1 MGIYEKLLIIQTNL
15 KAPKGQFNKFGNYK
29 YRNCEDILES
39 LKPLLA
45 ENKAVI
51 LISDDIVAVN
61 NRIYIKS
68 TVTFKDTESNEKI
81 ETTAFAREE
90 ETKKGMD
97 GSQITGSASS
107 YARKYALNAMFAI
120 DDTKDS
126 DTTNQGQNENKG
138 NNKNDATGTKKENSK
153 FNRDEAIKWLDEKYL
168 SCDPDTKTFLKE
180 KLKSLKKSSFKFCK
194 DEEIKEIGKEL
205 KERNKT
211 NAPSIKEMIDYI
223 QVNEEKHHD
232 LISEALERTG
242 EPFISTLDDDEII
255 TLYNLIK
262 GNDN

>member
-1 MGIYEKLLIIQTNL
+1 MGIYEKLLNIQTTL

-39 LKPLLA
+39 LKPLLFD
-45 ENKAVI
+45 NKVVV
-51 LISDDIVAVN
+51 LLSDDIVAIN
-61 NRIYIKS
+61 DRIYIKA
-68 TVTFKDTESNEKI
+68 TVILRDTESDEKI

-126 DTTNQGQNENKG
+126 DTTNQGQNEKKENS
-138 NNKNDATGTKKENSK
+138 KNDTSGTKKENTK
-153 FNRDEAIKWLDEKYL
+153 FNRDEAIKWLDEKY
-168 SCDPDTKTFLKE
+168 SNCDPDTKTFLKE
-180 KLKSLKKSSFKFCK
+180 KLKFLKKSSFKFCK
-194 DEEIKEIGKEL
+194 DAELKEIGKEL
-205 KERNKT
+205 KERGKT
-211 NAPSIKEMIDYI
+211 NIPNTKEMIDYI
-223 QVNEEKHHD
+223 QANEEKHHN
-232 LISEALERTG
+232 LISETLERTG
-242 EPFISTLDDDEII
+242 EPFISTLDEKEII

-262 GNDN
+262 GNES